1 MIYETT
7 KFVLN
12 YHCFWNGLM
21 RLKRKIQV
29 IKQSIVQFVFPTV
42 QSKAIYRMII
52 HYAEISSL
60 IWSRKMG

>member
-1 MIYETT
+1 MIYETI

-29 IKQSIVQFVFPTV
+29 IKQSIVQFVFPIQCSPKLYT
-42 QSKAIYRMII
+42 
-52 HYAEISSL
+52 E
-60 IWSRKMG
+60 